1 MFTRNLDTL
10 TMGAANFN
18 VSSSCG
24 SDYHGGMRW
33 AVIVGCALLTFDAQA
48 EQFGDLYYGV
58 NDSNVWIF
66 GYTGLGGDVVIP
78 SEIDSMPVTTI
89 DRDAFENIT
98 SITSVTF
105 PTSLTTIAHY
115 AFYGCTGLAN
125 VTLPVSV
132 TDISYGVFANC
143 SSLTNIAI
151 SADNPAYYSLNG
163 ILYDKTG
170 SALIQFPGG
179 IGGSL
184 TIAEGVTQIAGSAF
198 LGNTGLTNVVLSET
212 LTDIGSGAFS
222 ECNGLMSVLIP
233 SGVSN
238 IVPGAFGNCANL
250 MAIEVAESN
259 PAYSSTNGILFNYS
273 QTILVQY
280 PGGLAGDYDVPAGV
294 TNISSSAFTGC
305 AGLSDVSIPDNIKQ
319 IGPYAFFGCAGLTD
333 VTIPNSISTIESG
346 TFYDCSGLTNVFLPA
361 GITNIGSGAFSG
373 CRSLENILIPDCVT
387 RLAWGAFQ
395 YCSALTNIV
404 LGTGT
409 VTIESRVF
417 YECNNLG
424 DIFIPASVT
433 NLRAEAFGYCHG
445 LTNIAVADD
454 NPAYSS
460 LGGVVFNKVHTSLLH
475 FPGGFEGRYVV
486 PVGVQS
492 VGNDAFDQCLDVN
505 CVELPS
511 SCGYFGNYA
520 FAHCTNL
527 IGMCFNGTPPSLGIQ
542 TFLFS
547 SNVVM
552 YYRTSHAA
560 DWGASFADRPT
571 AIWPEFF
578 TAGIQP
584 SGFVADVVASDGQE
598 VVVEMC
604 PDLSGAWTPVSTN
617 VISGGSMTITAPDW
631 TADSS
636 RFYRVAIKDFV
647 P

>member
-1 MFTRNLDTL
+1 
-10 TMGAANFN
+10 
-18 VSSSCG
+18 
-24 SDYHGGMRW
+24 MRW
-33 AVIVGCALLTFDAQA
+33 SVIVGCALLALGAQA
-48 EQFGDLYYGV
+48 ENNGDFHYGV

-66 GYTGLGGDVVIP
+66 GYTGLGGDVAIP
-78 SEIDSMPVTTI
+78 SEIDGMPVTTI
-89 DRDAFENIT
+89 DRDAFENTT

-125 VTLPVSV
+125 VFLPASV
-132 TDISYGVFANC
+132 TDISYGIFANC
-143 SSLTNIAI
+143 SSLTNISV
-151 SADNPAYYSLNG
+151 SADNPSYCASNG

-184 TIAEGVTQIAGSAF
+184 TIAEGVTQITGSAF
-198 LGNTGLTNVVLSET
+198 LGNTALTNVILPEA

-222 ECNGLMSVLIP
+222 GCNGLTNIVIP
-233 SGVSN
+233 GGVSN
-238 IVPGAFGNCANL
+238 IVPGAFGNCTKL
-250 MAIEVAESN
+250 MAIEIAASN
-259 PAYSSTNGILFNYS
+259 TAYSSTNGILFNTS

-280 PGGLAGDYDVPAGV
+280 PGGLAGNYDVPAGV

-305 AGLSDVSIPDNIKQ
+305 AGLSAVSISDNVKQ
-319 IGPYAFFGCAGLTD
+319 IGSYAFFGCAGLTD
-333 VTIPNSISTIESG
+333 VIIPDSIATIESG
-346 TFYDCSGLTNVFLPA
+346 TFYDCAGLTNVFLPA
-361 GITNIGSGAFSG
+361 GLTNIGSGAFSG
-373 CRSLENILIPDCVT
+373 CSSLEHILIPGCVT

-404 LGTGT
+404 LGTGI
-409 VTIESRVF
+409 VTIESRAF

-424 DIFIPASVT
+424 GIFIPTSVT

-460 LGGVVFNKVHTSLLH
+460 IGGIVFNKDHTSLLH

-486 PVGVQS
+486 PAGVQS
-492 VGNDAFDQCLDVN
+492 VGNYAFDQCLDVN

-552 YYRTSHAA
+552 YYRTGLAA
-560 DWGASFADRPT
+560 EWGASFADCPT

-578 TAGIQP
+578 SAGIQP
-584 SGFVADVVASDGQE
+584 SGFVADVVASENQE
-598 VVVEMC
+598 VVVETC
-604 PDLSGAWTPVSTN
+604 PQLAGAWTPVSTN
-617 VISGGSMTITAPDW
+617 VVSGGSLQITVPDW
-631 TADSS
+631 AANTS
-636 RFYRVAIKDFV
+636 RFYRVAIKASA